1 MEFTSSVLTITR
13 SDFLATVWLDR
24 PEARNAMGRALWE
37 DLPRAAAYLREQSDV
52 RVVIIAAKGPHF
64 SVGLD
69 LKEMGGSLAADGSG
83 DQSRAQRNQQLFR
96 NVRAMQ
102 DSITVFE
109 QLPMPVIAAIHG
121 YAIGGA
127 IDLVTA
133 CDIRVASSDAIFSV
147 REAKVGIVADLG
159 TLQRLPRLI
168 GPGHTAELA
177 YTGKD
182 IPASRA
188 EHIGLVNHV
197 VEGSA
202 DEVYAAAVA
211 LAEEIA
217 ANSPLVV
224 NGTKSVL
231 AFNDGHTVA
240 EGLDFVARWN
250 TMYLSSHDLT
260 EALLAFIEKRPPKY
274 SGR

>member
-13 SDFLATVWLDR
+13 SGFLATVWLDR

>member
-13 SDFLATVWLDR
+13 SGFLATVWLDR

-182 IPASRA
+182 IPALRA